1 MANTIAY
8 ADILQKEL
16 DQQMLEESTT
26 GWMDTNAGEVIY
38 NGGSEIKVPT
48 ISMDGLADYDR
59 TEGFPTGSVTLTYQS
74 YTMKQD
80 RGRSFMLDAM
90 DVDESN
96 FIANATNV
104 AATFQREH
112 VIPEVDAFRYSK
124 IAALA
129 KTANRMVGGVALTAD
144 NIYSM
149 LLKDIAA
156 VQDVVGDV
164 QLVITMSALTSA
176 IMSESTQLA
185 RRLDVM
191 DFKRGELVTKVKCID
206 GNPILV
212 APSARLKTEYLFKN
226 EAAGGGFAPTGAA
239 KEILWEIC
247 PRRVPI
253 GLCKTDKLRIFT
265 PEVNQKADAWKI
277 DYRKYHDLMIKQQ
290 KMQSVLVRIKES
302 VE

>member
-1 MANTIAY
+1 
-8 ADILQKEL
+8 
-16 DQQMLEESTT
+16 
-26 GWMDTNAGEVIY
+26 
-38 NGGSEIKVPT
+38 
-48 ISMDGLADYDR
+48 
-59 TEGFPTGSVTLTYQS
+59 
-74 YTMKQD
+74 
-80 RGRSFMLDAM
+80 MLDAM
-90 DVDESN
+90 DVNESN

-129 KTANRMVGGVALTAD
+129 KEAGRMVGGVELTAD

-149 LLKDIAA
+149 LLRDIAA

-164 QLVITMSALTSA
+164 QLVITMSAITSA
-176 IMSESTQLA
+176 IVSESAQLA
-185 RRLDVM
+185 KRIDVM
-191 DFKRGELVTKVKCID
+191 DFKRGEIMTKVKSID

-212 APSARLKTEYLFKN
+212 APSARLKTEYLFKD
-226 EAAGGGFAPTGAA
+226 EAAGGGFAPTEGA
-239 KEILWEIC
+239 KNILWEIC

-290 KMQSVLVRIKES
+290 KLASVLVRIAEA
-302 VE
+302 VV

>member
-1 MANTIAY
+1 MPNSIEY

-16 DQQMLEESTT
+16 DQQMLAESTT
-26 GWMDTNAGEVIY
+26 GWMDANAGEVIY

-48 ISMDGLADYDR
+48 ISMGGLADYSR
-59 TEGFPTGSVTLTYQS
+59 AEGFPDGSVTLTYQS
-74 YTMKQD
+74 YTMTQD

-90 DVDESN
+90 DVNESN

-129 KTANRMVGGVALTAD
+129 KEAGRMVGGVELTAD

-149 LLKDIAA
+149 LLRDIAA

-164 QLVITMSALTSA
+164 QLVITLSAITSA
-176 IMSESTQLA
+176 IVSESAQLA
-185 RRLDVM
+185 KRIDVM
-191 DFKRGELVTKVKCID
+191 DFKRGEIMTKVKSID

-212 APSARLKTEYLFKN
+212 APSARLKTEYLFKD
-226 EAAGGGFAPTGAA
+226 EAAGGGFAPTEGA
-239 KEILWEIC
+239 KNILWEIF

-290 KMQSVLVRIKES
+290 KLASALVRIAEA
-302 VE
+302 VV

>member
-1 MANTIAY
+1 MPNSIEY

-16 DQQMLEESTT
+16 DQQMLAESTT
-26 GWMDTNAGEVIY
+26 GWMDANAGEVIY

-48 ISMDGLADYDR
+48 ISMDGLADYSR
-59 TEGFPTGSVTLTYQS
+59 AEGFPDGSVTLTYQS
-74 YTMKQD
+74 YTMTQD

-90 DVDESN
+90 DVNESN

-129 KTANRMVGGVALTAD
+129 KEAGRMVGGVELTAD

-149 LLKDIAA
+149 LLRDIAA

-164 QLVITMSALTSA
+164 QLVITMSAITSA
-176 IMSESTQLA
+176 IVSESAQLA
-185 RRLDVM
+185 KRIDVM
-191 DFKRGELVTKVKCID
+191 DFKRGEIMTKVKSID

-212 APSARLKTEYLFKN
+212 APSARLKTEYLFKD
-226 EAAGGGFAPTGAA
+226 EAAGGGFAPTEGA
-239 KEILWEIC
+239 KNILWEIC

-290 KMQSVLVRIKES
+290 KLASVLVRIAEA
-302 VE
+302 VV

>member
-1 MANTIAY
+1 MANNIAY

-16 DQQMLEESTT
+16 DQQMLAESTT
-26 GWMDTNAGEVIY
+26 GWMDANAGEVIY
-38 NGGSEIKVPT
+38 NGGSEIKVAT

-59 TEGFPTGSVTLTYQS
+59 AAGFPDGSVTLSYQS
-74 YTMKQD
+74 YTMTQD

-90 DVDESN
+90 DVNESN

-129 KTANRMVGGVALTAD
+129 KAANRMVGGVELTAD
-144 NIYSM
+144 NIYGM

-156 VQDVVGDV
+156 AQDVVGDV

-191 DFKRGELVTKVKCID
+191 DFKRGELMTKVKSVD

-212 APSARLKTEYLFKN
+212 APSARLKTEYLFKD
-226 EAAGGGFAPTGAA
+226 EAAGGGFAPTEAA
-239 KEILWEIC
+239 KNILWEIC

-290 KMQSVLVRIKES
+290 KLESVLVRIAEA
-302 VE
+302 VV

>member
-16 DQQMLEESTT
+16 DQQILEESTT
-26 GWMDTNAGEVIY
+26 GWMDANAGEVIY

-59 TEGFPTGSVTLTYQS
+59 TEGFPDGSVTLAYQS
-74 YTMKQD
+74 YTMTQD

-90 DVDESN
+90 DVNGSN

-129 KTANRMVGGVALTAD
+129 KAANRMVGGVTLTAD
-144 NIYSM
+144 NVYSM

-185 RRLDVM
+185 RRLDVV
-191 DFKRGELVTKVKCID
+191 DFKRGELVTKVKSVD

-212 APSARLKTEYLFKN
+212 APSARLKTEYLFKD
-226 EAAGGGFAPTGAA
+226 EAAGGGFAPTAGA

-290 KMQSVLVRIKES
+290 KMQSVLVRIKETL
-302 VE
+302 E

>member
-1 MANTIAY
+1 
-8 ADILQKEL
+8 
-16 DQQMLEESTT
+16 
-26 GWMDTNAGEVIY
+26 
-38 NGGSEIKVPT
+38 
-48 ISMDGLADYDR
+48 
-59 TEGFPTGSVTLTYQS
+59 
-74 YTMKQD
+74 
-80 RGRSFMLDAM
+80 M
-90 DVDESN
+90 DVNESN

-129 KTANRMVGGVALTAD
+129 KEAGRMVGGVELTAD

-149 LLKDIAA
+149 LLRDIAA

-164 QLVITMSALTSA
+164 QLVITMSAITSA
-176 IMSESTQLA
+176 IVSESAQLA
-185 RRLDVM
+185 KRIDVM
-191 DFKRGELVTKVKCID
+191 DFKRGEIMTKVKSID
-206 GNPILV
+206 GNPILA
-212 APSARLKTEYLFKN
+212 APSARLKTEYLFKD
-226 EAAGGGFAPTGAA
+226 EAAGGGFAPTEGA
-239 KEILWEIC
+239 KNILWEIC

-290 KMQSVLVRIKES
+290 KLASVLVRIAEA
-302 VE
+302 VV